1 MDQRTE
7 RGIDMKHLYRLAVAL
22 IVLGFVVTAV
32 CLMLAPDTVPVHF
45 NAAGEADRMGIKYEY
60 IAFPCIAAVSGA
72 IFLLLAKQARA
83 RKWEGYKL
91 TEKVFLLSAIGE
103 VLLFNGMGAHFIWRA
118 AAYTEGTAA
127 PAMPAI
133 DMMRVISLV
142 MGVLL
147 IVLGN
152 AMPKARKNALYGV
165 RNSWSM
171 SSDEVWRKSQRF
183 GGFASV
189 VAGALLL
196 AAAMFLKGIVNLLAE
211 TVTLVLWVVI
221 CFTASYRYYKKEK
234 SDSLK

>member
-1 MDQRTE
+1 
-7 RGIDMKHLYRLAVAL
+7 MKHLYRLVLAL
-22 IVLGFVVTAV
+22 IVLGFVEAAV
-32 CLMLAPDTVPVHF
+32 FFMLVPDTVPAHY
-45 NAAGEADRMGIKYEY
+45 NAAGEIDRMGSKYEY

-72 IFLLLAKQARA
+72 IFLLLAKQARD
-83 RKWEGYKL
+83 RKWEGREL
-91 TEKVFLLSAIGE
+91 TEKIFLVSAVGE
-103 VLLFNGMGAHFIWRA
+103 VLLFNGMGGFIMWRA
-118 AAYTEGTAA
+118 AVSPEGAF

-165 RNSWSM
+165 RTSWSM

-196 AAAMFLKGIVNLLAE
+196 VAAMFLKGIVNLLAE
-211 TVTLVLWVVI
+211 TVILVLWVVI
-221 CFTASYRYYKKEK
+221 CFTASYRYYKTEK
-234 SDSLK
+234 SE

>member
-1 MDQRTE
+1 
-7 RGIDMKHLYRLAVAL
+7 
-22 IVLGFVVTAV
+22 
-32 CLMLAPDTVPVHF
+32 
-45 NAAGEADRMGIKYEY
+45 
-60 IAFPCIAAVSGA
+60 
-72 IFLLLAKQARA
+72 
-83 RKWEGYKL
+83 
-91 TEKVFLLSAIGE
+91 
-103 VLLFNGMGAHFIWRA
+103 
-118 AAYTEGTAA
+118 
-127 PAMPAI
+127 MPAI

-211 TVTLVLWVVI
+211 TVILVLWVVI
-221 CFTASYRYYKKEK
+221 CFTASYRYYKTEK
-234 SDSLK
+234 MA